1 MTTMASPGFIEPC
14 QPPKVARPPTGP
26 LWIHEIKHDGYRMI
40 VVRRDGQRIR
50 CFTRGGHDWADR
62 FPAIVDAARRLKTAS
77 CLINEE
83 AVIISDDGEPDFH
96 ALGSKRRGSDAVLF
110 AFDLLELHS
119 DDLHDLPLIERSR
132 RLIGKARSRASASTN
147 T

>member
-1 MTTMASPGFIEPC
+1 MM
-14 QPPKVARPPTGP
+14 
-26 LWIHEIKHDGYRMI
+26 
-40 VVRRDGQRIR
+40 VRRDGQRIR

-77 CLINEE
+77 CLIDGE
-83 AVIISDDGEPDFH
+83 AVIINDDGEPVFH
-96 ALGSKRRGSDAVLF
+96 TLRSKRRGSDAVLF
-110 AFDLLELHS
+110 AFDLLELHG

-132 RLIGKARSRASASTN
+132 RLIGKPSRAPSASTN